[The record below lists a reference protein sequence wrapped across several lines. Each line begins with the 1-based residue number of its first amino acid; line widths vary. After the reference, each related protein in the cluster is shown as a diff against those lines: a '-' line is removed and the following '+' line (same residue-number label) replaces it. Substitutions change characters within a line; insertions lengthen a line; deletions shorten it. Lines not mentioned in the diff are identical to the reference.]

1 MRSPLASPPGPGAGL
16 AVDGRT
22 SGSLRPV
29 ERSSLRLL
37 PLLGLLLAL
46 APSARAVEVEVEVGL
61 DEVVVEEA
69 WSPVV
74 VRVRLAPDD
83 APLDGRVVIERPRDL
98 VGAIE
103 APLRLDPGQ
112 AATVRLVAPP
122 GTSGGLVARVVD
134 RDGRWRGEAPV
145 ARPPTTL
152 SPEERLVL
160 FVGRGLLSVGDQVR
174 RADRP
179 RVARLAPGQLP
190 RDPRLLAA
198 TRTIVLKGAAEP
210 DLVELARDPEAVAA
224 LERWVR
230 AGGRLVVLASDRPF
244 WRDTPLDALLP
255 ARVDG
260 APAVE
265 RGGAL
270 VATLGRVQ
278 GDVPLLAA
286 TPRPDA
292 KVLASGERWPLLVER
307 ELGRGQ
313 VVLSLV
319 DVDREVVRG
328 AENADAYIARLLAAG
343 RAPPPGPRAQDV
355 HDLARTLLAAT
366 PSLGGGWAYLIT
378 AAALVQALGVT
389 VLAGWASR
397 RRGPW
402 AGLAAPIAVSLV
414 LAAVLL
420 LAGALRHEPP
430 SATALAVVTTD
441 GGPAGQAHL
450 EVAVFSGVR
459 ARLGLDLPGALRPRA
474 DLRRAPDPLR
484 LRIGPPRL
492 LVHGPSTLSIE
503 GLEVPPHGVALVGF
517 DGDVVEG
524 ERATGDLLAGLPR
537 LSVETTGSTGP
548 GWPLVTVRSREEA
561 PLGRML
567 LLAVGPGGARARWI
581 EAMAPEA
588 SLAWDPKD
596 GVALVASTTGAADA
610 GRSALEA
617 GDDDAILLHVAG
629 LLEASWG
636 RSLAA
641 AGAGDRPEAAA
652 WVLVLDRPAAAP
664 IALRD
669 DDGASLAPARLIR
682 VGCLASRERDP

>member
-1 MRSPLASPPGPGAGL
+1 MRSPLAS
-16 AVDGRT
+16 R
-22 SGSLRPV
+22 
-29 ERSSLRLL
+29 RSARRS
-37 PLLGLLLAL
+37 LAL
-46 APSARAVEVEVEVGL
+46 LTALAALAGPAAAMEVEVEVGL

-74 VRVRLAPDD
+74 VRVRLAPED

-98 VGAIE
+98 VGTIE
-103 APLRLDPGQ
+103 SPIQVAPGQ
-112 AATVRLVAPP
+112 TATVRLVAPP

-134 RDGRWRGEAPV
+134 QDGTWRAEAPV
-145 ARPPTTL
+145 GRPPTTL
-152 SPEERLVL
+152 GPEERLVL
-160 FVGRGLLSVGDQVR
+160 FAGRGLLSAGDPVR

-179 RVARLAPGQLP
+179 RLARIAAAQLP
-190 RDPRLLAA
+190 RDPRVLAA

-244 WRDTPLDALLP
+244 WRDTALEALLP

-260 APAVE
+260 SPAVE
-265 RGGAL
+265 HSGAL
-270 VATLGRVQ
+270 APALGHLQ

-286 TPRPDA
+286 VPRPDA
-292 KVLASGERWPLLVER
+292 RVVISGERWPVLVER
-307 ELGRGQ
+307 DLGRGQ
-313 VVLSLV
+313 VALCLV
-319 DVDREVVRG
+319 DVDREVIRG
-328 AENADAYIARLLAAG
+328 AENVETFMARLLAGG

-355 HDLARTLLAAT
+355 HDLAKALLAAT

-389 VLAGWASR
+389 VLAGWAAR

-402 AGLAAPIAVSLV
+402 AGLGAPIGVSLV
-414 LAAVLL
+414 LAVVLI

-430 SATALAVVTTD
+430 SASVLAVVTTE
-441 GGPAGQAHL
+441 GGLAGQAHV

-492 LVHGPSTLSIE
+492 VVHGPSTLSIE

-524 ERATGDLLAGLPR
+524 ERATGELLAGLPR
-537 LSVETTGSTGP
+537 LSLEATSRPGP
-548 GWPLVTVRSREEA
+548 AGTGWPLVTVRSREKA
-561 PLGRML
+561 PVGRLL
-567 LLAVGPGGARARWI
+567 LLAVGAGGARTRWVD
-581 EAMAPEA
+581 AMAPEA
-588 SLAWDPKD
+588 DLEWDPSRD
-596 GVALVASTTGAADA
+596 GVALVTPTADVGRAA
-610 GRSALEA
+610 LQA
-617 GDDDAILLHVAG
+617 GDDDALLLQTAG
-629 LLEASWG
+629 LLEANWA
-636 RSLAA
+636 RTLAA
-641 AGAGDRPEAAA
+641 ATGAERPEAAA
-652 WVLVLDRPAAAP
+652 WALVVDRPAASP
-664 IALRD
+664 LALRD
-669 DDGASLAPARLIR
+669 EEGAPVGAARLVR
-682 VGCLASRERDP
+682 VGCLAAVEVRDP

>member
-1 MRSPLASPPGPGAGL
+1 MRSPLASLPRPGAGPF
-16 AVDGRT
+16 
-22 SGSLRPV
+22 RPV
-29 ERSSLRLL
+29 DRSAWRFLSLLT
-37 PLLGLLLAL
+37 LLLAL
-46 APSARAVEVEVEVGL
+46 APPAEGVEVEVEVGL

-69 WSPVV
+69 WSSVV
-74 VRVRLAPDD
+74 VRVTLAPDD

-98 VGAIE
+98 VGVIE
-103 APLRLDPGQ
+103 APVRVAPGQ
-112 AATVRLVAPP
+112 TATVRLVAPP

-134 RDGRWRGEAPV
+134 QDGTWRAEAPV
-145 ARPPTTL
+145 TRPPTTL
-152 SPEERLVL
+152 TPEERLVL

-179 RVARLAPGQLP
+179 RVARLAPAQLP
-190 RDPRLLAA
+190 RDPRVLAA
-198 TRTIVLKGAAEP
+198 ARTIVLTGSAEP
-210 DLVELARDPEAVAA
+210 DLVDLARDPEAVAA

-244 WRDTPLDALLP
+244 WRDTRLDALLP
-255 ARVDG
+255 AAVDG

-270 VATLGRVQ
+270 AATFGRVQ

-286 TPRPDA
+286 TPRSDA
-292 KVLASGERWPLLVER
+292 KVVVSGDRWPVLVER
-307 ELGRGQ
+307 ELGRGH
-313 VVLSLV
+313 VVLCLV
-319 DVDREVVRG
+319 DVDREVMRG
-328 AENADAYIARLLAAG
+328 AENADAFVSRLLAAG

-355 HDLARTLLAAT
+355 HDLAKTLLAAT

-414 LAAVLL
+414 VATVLL

-430 SATALAVVTTD
+430 SAQALAVVTTD
-441 GGPAGQAHL
+441 GGLAGQAHL

-492 LVHGPSTLSIE
+492 VVHGPSTLSIE

-524 ERATGDLLAGLPR
+524 ERATGELLVGLPR
-537 LSVETTGSTGP
+537 LSVETTTRSGP
-548 GWPLVTVRSREEA
+548 AGTGWPLVAVRSRERA
-561 PLGRML
+561 PLGRLL
-567 LLAVGPGGARARWI
+567 LLAVGAGGTRIRWI

-588 SLAWDPKD
+588 GLEWDPAKD
-596 GVALVASTTGAADA
+596 GVAFVTPTADA
-610 GRSALEA
+610 ARAALES
-617 GDDDAILLHVAG
+617 GNDDALLLQAAG
-629 LLEASWG
+629 LLEASWA

-641 AGAGDRPEAAA
+641 STGADRPEAAA
-652 WVLVLDRPAAAP
+652 WVLVLDRPAATP
-664 IALRD
+664 LALRD
-669 DDGASLAPARLIR
+669 DDGAPLAPPRLVRI
-682 VGCLASRERDP
+682 GCLASVERRAP